1 MTLQQLLSNQQRPL
15 VMAILNA
22 TPDSFSGDGVVKD
35 LTMPMPAANNLSPLI
50 SDKLNKSSGNEDVI
64 VKIITE
70 HLRHGMDI
78 IDVGAESTRP
88 GATPVPMEEEI
99 ARLIP
104 IIKIITKNFPSL
116 PISIDTQK
124 PAVAATMLAMGA
136 TIINDVGFGRNIER
150 DKEMLTVLKQ
160 YKEKLL
166 AYIVMHN
173 AADKMLVEKNNQLG
187 HSYQGQPRSK
197 NLQDI
202 NNFFRHAIKM
212 FTAAGLPKSK
222 IILDVGFGFGKSI
235 EDSLYLINHIA
246 DYKKFGAPLLLG
258 LSRKSFIGKLLGRK
272 VDERVI
278 GGVALQTAALQ
289 RITQKRF
296 LQKDNGAIVRVHDIT
311 PNFDMARI
319 IGALQFTKK
328 PDYIIAV
335 GSNMGDRKK
344 NIRLAVAALNKIGK
358 VKKISPLYQTAPQY
372 NQDQQDFLN
381 GALLYHG
388 PQEPHQLL
396 AELKIIEKSL
406 GREETTARNQ
416 PRPIDL
422 DIIAYGE
429 QILASD
435 NLTIPHPLAFER
447 AFVLQPLLDLKPW
460 FVFRDRGCYARDLLA
475 PLLTTQTIKKI

>member
-1 MTLQQLLSNQQRPL
+1 MTLQQLLSTQQRPL

-22 TPDSFSGDGVVKD
+22 TPDSFSGDGVVKN
-35 LTMPMPAANNLSPLI
+35 LTTPMPAEKNITSPI
-50 SDKLNKSSGNEDVI
+50 INKPTSHQWNEGMM
-64 VKIITE
+64 VKIITDN
-70 HLRHGMDI
+70 LRQGMDI

-88 GATPVPMEEEI
+88 GATPVAMEEEI
-99 ARLIP
+99 ARLMP
-104 IIKIITKNFPSL
+104 IVKIITKNFPSL
-116 PISIDTQK
+116 PISVDTQK

-136 TIINDVGFGRNIER
+136 TIINDVGFGRNLER

-202 NNFFRHAIKM
+202 NNFFRHAIKT

-222 IILDVGFGFGKSI
+222 IVLDVGFGFGKSI
-235 EDSLYLINHIA
+235 EDSLYLINHMA
-246 DYKKFGAPLLLG
+246 DYKKFGVPLLLG

-272 VDERVI
+272 VGERVM

-289 RITQKRF
+289 HITHKRLFQK
-296 LQKDNGAIVRVHDIT
+296 NIGAIIRVHDIAA
-311 PNFDMARI
+311 NFDMANI

-344 NIRLAVAALNKIGK
+344 NIRRAVAALNKIGK
-358 VKKISPLYQTAPQY
+358 VQKISPLYQTAPQY

-396 AELKIIEKSL
+396 AELKTIEKSL

-429 QILASD
+429 QTLASD
-435 NLTIPHPLAFER
+435 NLTIPHALAFER

-460 FVFRDRGCYARDLLA
+460 FIFRDRGCYARDLLA